1 MFAED
6 YRKKAL
12 ERLKNMTDERMI
24 EILTTIGS
32 VHEIESNKSLAE
44 VTMDVEFK
52 NEFAVDMSDILS
64 VSVKLTEGR
73 SELVPMKIYVECN
86 TAYSEK
92 ITKESRAA

>member
-1 MFAED
+1 MLAED

-32 VHEIESNKSLAE
+32 VHEAE
-44 VTMDVEFK
+44 YKKNLVEIIMDVEFK
-52 NEFAVDMSDILS
+52 NNFAVDAFNDLS
-64 VSVKLTEGR
+64 ISVKLTEGR
-73 SELVPMKIYVECN
+73 SESVPVKIYVECN
-86 TAYSEK
+86 TAYGEK